1 MSTHI
6 FNSKGADYESIV
18 SRTGN
23 EYSILIGEEEF
34 RAKAVDSTTV
44 EITITDKTYQAK
56 VAVAG
61 DHVFVLINGRQIE
74 LRLQGDDNNSWTGY
88 SADESPDKIIS
99 PMPGKIVKL
108 FVKVG
113 DYVKEKQPLVIV
125 ESMKMENQ
133 IVAQC
138 SGKVKSV
145 NFKEGAQVDSERP
158 IIELEI

>member
-1 MSTHI
+1 MTTHI
-6 FNSKGADYESIV
+6 FHSNGADYKSVV

-23 EYSILIGEEEF
+23 EYSILIGKEEF
-34 RAKAVDSTTV
+34 RAKGVDSTTIEV
-44 EITITDKTYQAK
+44 TIADKTYQAK

-61 DHVFVLINGRQIE
+61 EHVYVSINGRQIE
-74 LRLQGDDNNSWTGY
+74 LRMPGDDNSWSGH
-88 SADESPDKIIS
+88 SAVESPDKIIS

-108 FVKVG
+108 LVKVG
-113 DYVKEKQPLVIV
+113 DNVKERQPLVVV

>member
-6 FNSKGADYESIV
+6 FHSKGADYESVV

-23 EYSILIGEEEF
+23 EYSILIGKEEF

-44 EITITDKTYQAK
+44 EITIADKTYHAK
-56 VAVAG
+56 VAVARE
-61 DHVFVLINGRQIE
+61 HVYVSINGRQIE
-74 LRLQGDDNNSWTGY
+74 LRMPSDDNSWSGH
-88 SADESPDKIIS
+88 SSDESPDKIIS

-113 DYVKEKQPLVIV
+113 DYVKEKQPLIIV

-145 NFKEGAQVDSERP
+145 NFKEGDQVDSERP

>member
-1 MSTHI
+1 MATHI
-6 FNSKGADYESIV
+6 FHSKGSDYESVV
-18 SRTGN
+18 SRKGN
-23 EYSILIGEEEF
+23 EYSILIGKEEF
-34 RAKAVDSTTV
+34 RSSVVDSTTLQL
-44 EITITDKTYQAK
+44 TIANKTYQAK

-61 DHVFVLINGRQIE
+61 DHVFVSINGRQIE
-74 LRLQGDDNNSWTGY
+74 FHLTGDDDSWSGH
-88 SADESPDKIIS
+88 SAAESPDKIIS

-108 FVKVG
+108 LVKVG
-113 DYVKEKQPLVIV
+113 DDVKEKQPLVVV